1 MWKVREGLLEEMMP
15 GRSLG
20 TGHPIRLSVAGTKPS
35 LERWTRGHF
44 IEALITELW
53 A

>member
-1 MWKVREGLLEEMMP
+1 MWKVREGPLEEVMP

-35 LERWTRGHF
+35 LEKWAEGHF
-44 IEALITELW
+44 IKALITEPW